1 MEQKQGWIVVHD
13 GPALIL
19 FFQQGGHALVEKGY
33 AEACLPDVIGPY
45 ECMRDGA
52 VEVGGFGF
60 LGTDHFSDEA
70 IERRAPNRTL
80 RMLVLKRDN
89 YRCVICG
96 RRAKDHID
104 VELHVHH
111 LIPWRMDGPTAE
123 ENLVTLC
130 GTATRDSSRTSS
142 PYCVS

>member
-1 MEQKQGWIVVHD
+1 MEQKLGWIVVHD
-13 GPALIL
+13 DPAFIL
-19 FFQQGGHALVEKGY
+19 FFQQGGHAPVEKGY
-33 AEACLPDVIGPY
+33 AEARLPDVIGPY
-45 ECMRDGA
+45 EYMRDGA

-60 LGTDHFSDEA
+60 HGTDHFSDEA

-96 RRAKDHID
+96 RRGKDHID

-142 PYCVS
+142 PYRVS